1 MRSYSAP
8 ELTYLQNRSGYI
20 AKALLWFSARNRAT
34 NAVETLGV
42 WTGDDDQA
50 FSIGGV
56 TRTYFGAG
64 AVIGLDPLSYS
75 VGLNVRS
82 QRVRLPSFSPQAQQL
97 ILGYDVGLAPAEIH
111 RALFY
116 PESGQLVAEPRRLWK
131 GFVDKA
137 PLPTAAID
145 GEAPAELVL
154 VSSARALTQGLTLTH
169 SDATQQLRGGDR
181 FLKYATIGGVVKT
194 PWGTTMPAEPQP
206 TPAPTTPSTRERGGR

>member
-8 ELTYLQNRSGYI
+8 ELTYLQNRMGYI

-34 NAVETLGV
+34 NAVETMGI
-42 WTGDDDQA
+42 WTGDDDQV

-64 AVIGLDPLSYS
+64 AVIGLDPLAYS

-82 QRVRLPSFSPQAQQL
+82 QRVRIPSFSPEAQQL

-116 PESGQLVAEPRRLWK
+116 PESGLLVAEPRRIWK

-145 GEAPAELVL
+145 GEAPAEVVL
-154 VSSARALTQGLTLTH
+154 VSSARALTQSLTLTH
-169 SDATQQLRGGDR
+169 SDAAQQLRGGDR
-181 FLKYATIGGVVKT
+181 FLKYAAIGGVVKT

-206 TPAPTTPSTRERGGR
+206 TPAPTTQSTPERGGR

>member
-8 ELTYLQNRSGYI
+8 ELTYLQSRTGYI
-20 AKALLWFSARNRAT
+20 AKALLWFSARNRTT
-34 NAVETLGV
+34 NAAETLGV

-56 TRTYFGAG
+56 TRVYFGAG
-64 AVIGLDPLSYS
+64 AVVGLDPLAYS
-75 VGLNVRS
+75 VGLMVRS
-82 QRVRLPSFSPQAQQL
+82 QRVRLPSFSAQAQQL
-97 ILGYDVGLAPAEIH
+97 IMGYDLGLAPAEIH

-137 PLPTAAID
+137 PLPTAAKD
-145 GEAPAELVL
+145 GDAPAEIVL
-154 VSSARALTQGLTLTH
+154 ASTARALTQGLTLTH

-181 FLKYATIGGVVKT
+181 FLKYATISGVVKT
-194 PWGTTMPAEPQP
+194 PWGGTMPAEAQP
-206 TPAPTTPSTRERGGR
+206 SPAPTTPTRNEARDR